1 MEKQDK
7 PETDTQ
13 TYPEDT
19 TKDESSVDRKPD
31 MESINLNAVKIF
43 PVGEG
48 YTKKQRELQAERKK
62 NDKAFALKKNE
73 VYKKQKEDRD
83 SFREMLDR
91 ELMESPPIIP
101 IGEYDTKKRHF
112 QQEAHKEMVNF
123 LERQPHSNRDKEF
136 WSKTAKPRI
145 LPQSGE
151 YKNRKQKLND
161 ELRKDWHDYILKQEP
176 PKERIK
182 EFGSPG
188 AVLFTGEYEKTRQK
202 VREERTKDY
211 HEFMK
216 KYGQQQPKRVPEQ
229 PPANSIGFMANL
241 GFHDQERDK
250 LNKEKRDEY
259 NKFLDED
266 SWYNQEPPPF
276 NKSPGPGRDQEP
288 PRERPGSFN
297 RRPSPS
303 YQEILD
309 SKRRQEA
316 SYRRFDDQEYSR
328 LGGPQGGLGTDYSR
342 P

>member
-1 MEKQDK
+1 
-7 PETDTQ
+7 
-13 TYPEDT
+13 
-19 TKDESSVDRKPD
+19 
-31 MESINLNAVKIF
+31 
-43 PVGEG
+43 
-48 YTKKQRELQAERKK
+48 
-62 NDKAFALKKNE
+62 
-73 VYKKQKEDRD
+73 
-83 SFREMLDR
+83 
-91 ELMESPPIIP
+91 
-101 IGEYDTKKRHF
+101 
-112 QQEAHKEMVNF
+112 
-123 LERQPHSNRDKEF
+123 
-136 WSKTAKPRI
+136 
-145 LPQSGE
+145 
-151 YKNRKQKLND
+151 
-161 ELRKDWHDYILKQEP
+161 
-176 PKERIK
+176 
-182 EFGSPG
+182 
-188 AVLFTGEYEKTRQK
+188 
-202 VREERTKDY
+202 
-211 HEFMK
+211 MK